1 MKTLPVIVLLMEIH
15 WLINIDKGHTDWFL
29 HKIINAFIQDYHNQ
43 TLHKLYLDDYEISS
57 ICINLA
63 LEIVKDKHDKK
74 LLTIEK
80 NYI

>member
-1 MKTLPVIVLLMEIH
+1 MI
-15 WLINIDKGHTDWFL
+15 L

-74 LLTIEK
+74 LINDRKELHLAHLSGEEYRNQVVLVAK
-80 NYI
+80 LPE

>member
-1 MKTLPVIVLLMEIH
+1 M
-15 WLINIDKGHTDWFL
+15 

-43 TLHKLYLDDYEISS
+43 SLHKLYLDDYEISS

-74 LLTIEK
+74 LINDRKELLLGHLGEEYNNQVVLMTKLPE
-80 NYI
+80 